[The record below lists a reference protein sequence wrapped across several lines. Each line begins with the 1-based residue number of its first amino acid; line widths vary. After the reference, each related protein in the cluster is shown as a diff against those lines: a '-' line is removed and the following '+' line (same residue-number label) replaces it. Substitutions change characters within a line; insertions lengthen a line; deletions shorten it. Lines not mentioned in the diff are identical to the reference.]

1 MEFLEYNAEGS
12 VAVQPAWTHCQHS
25 VANIC
30 KLEHV
35 GVSNREK
42 LYRQMCQAVLHSKPK
57 EQAFDFSSQRVPFEI
72 VRMAGDGRCGWR
84 ALLASMDIAA
94 FREVPRTGFQVSK
107 YIYIYMYVYVYTHLV
122 SRNATKSVQK
132 AGTAPNK
139 RLFRILIYWALVRH
153 AFWKAHCQEP
163 GALPRECGSEQAGG
177 SRGQGS
183 LLRSLWL
190 AMN

>member
-57 EQAFDFSSQRVPFEI
+57 EQAFDFSSQCVPFEI

-94 FREVPRTGFQVSK
+94 FREVPRTGFQVC
-107 YIYIYMYVYVYTHLV
+107 IYIYVYVCICIYTFGFQKCHQV
-122 SRNATKSVQK
+122 CAKSRDSPQQK
-132 AGTAPNK
+132 AFQDTHILGFGPPCILESALSGT
-139 RLFRILIYWALVRH
+139 
-153 AFWKAHCQEP
+153 
-163 GALPRECGSEQAGG
+163 
-177 SRGQGS
+177 RGTTP
-183 LLRSLWL
+183 
-190 AMN
+190 